1 MGSLKMTPAKES
13 APAGTTTPTSAH
25 ADAPATEE
33 KLSVAQY
40 HLLQQQK
47 RAHDSADTPSAILYG
62 SSLLNTYGS
71 IPIDYGSDIE
81 DVPMEEAK
89 LPRPRLPSLRRP
101 KQRPTHSLDRGKRVM
116 KIRVLQIRSV
126 RVLEMRHSSA
136 GDALFSFSHCK

>member
-47 RAHDSADTPSAILYG
+47 RAHDSADTPSAIL
-62 SSLLNTYGS
+62 YGS